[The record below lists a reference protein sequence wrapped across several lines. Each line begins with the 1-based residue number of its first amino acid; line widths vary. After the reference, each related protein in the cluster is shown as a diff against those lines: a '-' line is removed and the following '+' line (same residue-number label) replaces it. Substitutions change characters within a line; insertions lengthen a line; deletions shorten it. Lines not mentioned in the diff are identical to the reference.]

1 VSAERRPA
9 FEAVTP
15 QGVRGPSGPYSSAL
29 VAGNLV
35 FVSGQGP
42 HAPDGTIVGHD
53 VAAQTRQK
61 IANLRACL
69 QAGGADLGDVV
80 RVGVYLQDLADR
92 AAFNEAYAEAFPEP
106 RPTRTTVQAG
116 LNGFLVEL
124 DAIAVRPSSRVV
136 DFAPGRC

>member
-1 VSAERRPA
+1 MA
-9 FEAVTP
+9 P
-15 QGVRGPSGPYSSAL
+15 QGVRGPSGPYSSVL
-29 VAGNLV
+29 VAGDLV

-42 HAPDGTIVGHD
+42 HAPDGTIVGDD
-53 VAAQTRQK
+53 VAAQTRQT

-69 QAGGADLGDVV
+69 QAAGADLGDVV
-80 RVGVYLQDLADR
+80 RVGRLPRRTWPTAPRSTRPTPRL
-92 AAFNEAYAEAFPEP
+92 FPEP